1 MDKQVCE
8 KFQEVRNSISD
19 ELKGNGIPEFDDDDI
34 LNNYCDSKK
43 CISDYDRI
51 SAGCLYLL
59 YQFYNDSGIFPSPKN
74 NNRYIVDYILIWLSY
89 MLNLNKSERDD
100 SIKSFYNYQI
110 DSCDKYKTQ
119 INNLAGYDNY
129 KELID
134 ERKYLLDMDSNIV
147 SKFYQALK
155 LLCNLYNELGDDNKN
170 CKNYLDD
177 NNEFYKKY
185 EELKNDSD
193 ITGNELYNKLLSTL
207 LKDYNN
213 FKTECNVILSP
224 PPEETKQNHGQIPV
238 DSSGQFFTED
248 SEFNSEPSSGQI
260 SEVTP
265 SSSSIVSKLIPVLL
279 IFGAIAFFLG
289 ISYKVNN
296 KKFKNYFHYIYA
308 NVNKKSILY

>member
-155 LLCNLYNELGDDNKN
+155 LLCNLYNELGNNKN
-170 CKNYLDD
+170 CKNYLNDD
-177 NNEFYKKY
+177 NEFFKKY
-185 EELKNDSD
+185 EKLKNDSD
-193 ITGNELYNKLLSTL
+193 ITGNELYNQLLSTL
-207 LKDYNN
+207 LNDYNN

-224 PPEETKQNHGQIPV
+224 PPEETKQNHGQTLVHSSEQDV
-238 DSSGQFFTED
+238 DYLGQHYGEYVD
-248 SEFNSEPSSGQI
+248 NSDAA
-260 SEVTP
+260 
-265 SSSSIVSKLIPVLL
+265 SSSSIASKLIPVLL
-279 IFGAIAFFLG
+279 IFAAIPIFLG
-289 ISYKVNN
+289 IAYKYSLFGFRKRAQKQHLRN
-296 KKFKNYFHYIYA
+296 KL
-308 NVNKKSILY
+308 KK